1 VAVHTLHGAARLA
14 ETVRVALDGGC
25 DLIVLGG
32 GDGSVSA
39 IVEQMAHR
47 QATLGLLPLGAANG
61 VARTPGIPRDLD
73 AACATIARGAVARV
87 DLGLAGDDHY
97 VNVVSV
103 GLGAEVITAVSPT
116 LKRLAGALAYPV
128 AAARALLRY
137 RPFAATLSFPDG
149 DHPTTTFP
157 RLLHVAI
164 GNGRFYGGGL
174 IVAPESGIADGLL
187 DVYTLEWGGWWSLLR
202 AALVFKSG
210 EFVHRA
216 GGRHWRTRH
225 IHITTQPRLPVN
237 LDGEMV
243 DTTPEHFSVAPGVLR
258 VLSPGP

>member
-1 VAVHTLHGAARLA
+1 MRDGDCDETPRREDGFMMCENEIEGGDTGDPYPFQRAALIVNTRAPGRAEYHPGALPPDSGRRPDRGRAHPARRGAAGR
-14 ETVRVALDGGC
+14 DGPRGPRWGC

-164 GNGRFYGGGL
+164 GNGRFYGGGMTADFTG
-174 IVAPESGIADGLL
+174 VA
-187 DVYTLEWGGWWSLLR
+187 
-202 AALVFKSG
+202 
-210 EFVHRA
+210 
-216 GGRHWRTRH
+216 
-225 IHITTQPRLPVN
+225 
-237 LDGEMV
+237 
-243 DTTPEHFSVAPGVLR
+243 
-258 VLSPGP
+258 